1 MATDAQIAANRA
13 NAQASTG
20 PATATGK
27 SNSSRNALSS
37 GLFSKGDFVRPDE
50 QPQYAEFCA
59 AFQEDLAPHG
69 AIEHTLASE
78 IIHAAWRLRRC
89 SAIEA
94 TLTPKDD
101 CDPIEDQG
109 YEGQAQ
115 AAVDRARAQATRT
128 LHRSIAELRRIQ
140 TERQCRAEFLPG
152 NFDFSV
158 AGLASFKDLIPSSA
172 ADVQRQ
178 LLQHK
183 LGGVKGELALRRM
196 MVETD
201 QPMLATL
208 AKNPTAEPRLHAVEF
223 TERSQSA
230 KACTPRNAPCTCGS
244 GVKFKRCCGKGAPPV
259 VMPRAAAA

>member
-20 PATATGK
+20 PATPAGK

-37 GLFSKGDFVRPDE
+37 GLYSKGDFVRSDE

-59 AFQEDLAPHG
+59 AFLEDLAPHG

-101 CDPIEDQG
+101 CDPIEDQA

-115 AAVDRARAQATRT
+115 VAVDRARAQATRT

-152 NFDFSV
+152 DFDFSV
-158 AGLASFKDLIPSSA
+158 AGLASFRDLIPSSA

-183 LGGVKGELALRRM
+183 LGGGKGELALRRM
-196 MVETD
+196 MVESD
-201 QPMLATL
+201 QPILAAL
-208 AKNPTAEPRLHAVEF
+208 AKNAVAEEKGRAADF
-223 TERSQSA
+223 TKRSQSA
-230 KACTPRNAPCTCGS
+230 ARPVSRNAPCTCGS

-259 VMPRAAAA
+259 VMPRAVAA

>member
-20 PATATGK
+20 PATPAGK

-59 AFQEDLAPHG
+59 AFENDLAPHG
-69 AIEHTLASE
+69 AIEHTLAAE

-94 TLTPKDD
+94 TLTPTDD
-101 CDPIEDQG
+101 CDPIEDQA
-109 YEGQAQ
+109 YEGHAQ
-115 AAVDRARAQATRT
+115 AAVDRARTQATRM

-152 NFDFSV
+152 DFDFSA

-172 ADVQRQ
+172 ADVRRQ

-183 LGGVKGELALRRM
+183 LGDVKGELALRRM
-196 MVETD
+196 MVETN
-201 QPMLATL
+201 QPILAAL
-208 AKNPTAEPRLHAVEF
+208 AKNATAGQGLHATEF
-223 TERSQSA
+223 TKRSQSA
-230 KACTPRNAPCTCGS
+230 QARTPRNAPCTCGS

-259 VMPRAAAA
+259 VIPRAVAA